1 MSTVLVFLI
10 GAIAVNVIIYG
21 GMSFVYFQDKNRID
35 PPKGTTALR
44 SLTSTTADDAAATPP
59 PTSPYE
65 LDPTEQS
72 AAGRAQSRRQMA
84 GR

>member
-35 PPKGTTALR
+35 PPRAATAPRSATSATTH
-44 SLTSTTADDAAATPP
+44 DAAATL
-59 PTSPYE
+59 PTSTSYE
-65 LDPTEQS
+65 LDPAEQRI
-72 AAGRAQSRRQMA
+72 AG
-84 GR
+84 